1 MEMIKLQK
9 YFTDCGIMSR
19 RAAEAEIAAGNVTV
33 NDVIAEIGMRIAPGI
48 DIVKLNGNIIE
59 YSGESSGR
67 RCFTYIMLN
76 KPRGYVTT
84 MKDEQDRPCIASLV
98 ADIRTRLYPVGRLDM
113 YSDGLLLMTNDGN
126 FTAKLTHPSHMIA
139 KIYSVRLRG
148 HLNER
153 DLRKLTE
160 PMEIDGYRLRP
171 VEVEIID
178 RYRFDNRGLPFTTVK
193 FTLHEGRNRQI
204 RKMCE
209 KVGLKIIS
217 LRRIAIGSV
226 MLGDLPV
233 GKWRYLTEDEVKA
246 LMVDNNN
253 ENR

>member
-9 YFTDCGIMSR
+9 YFTDCGVMSR

-33 NDVIAEIGMRIAPGI
+33 NGVTAEIGMRISPGI
-48 DIVKLNGNIIE
+48 DVVRLNGNIIMG
-59 YSGESSGR
+59 SGESSDE

-84 MKDEQDRPCIASLV
+84 MNDEQDRPCIASLV
-98 ADIRTRLYPVGRLDM
+98 ADIETRLYPVGRLDM
-113 YSDGLLLMTNDGN
+113 YSDGLLLMTNDGD

-148 HLNER
+148 HFSEQ

-160 PMEIDGYRLRP
+160 PMEIDGYKLRP
-171 VEVEIID
+171 VGIEIVD
-178 RYRFDNRGLPFTTVK
+178 RDRNDSRGLPFTTVK

-209 KVGLKIIS
+209 KVGLKIVS

-226 MLGDLPV
+226 TLGGLPA
-233 GKWRYLTEDEVKA
+233 GKWRYLTDDEVKSLIA
-246 LMVDNNN
+246 EANY